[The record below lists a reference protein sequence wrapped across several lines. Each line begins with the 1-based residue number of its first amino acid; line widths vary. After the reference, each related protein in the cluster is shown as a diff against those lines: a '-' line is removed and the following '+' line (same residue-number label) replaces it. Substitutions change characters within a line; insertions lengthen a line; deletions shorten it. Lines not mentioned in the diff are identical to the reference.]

1 MNFTDGLF
9 GDFWAHGAFFPYV
22 LLLLWAVRT
31 APWKRLADN
40 SQMHVWFATIVALS
54 LVWSLRAGAKPGLH
68 LHLLGATAFTLMFG
82 RQLALIGLSVVLAA
96 VTFNAGLKGIAGW
109 QAFALNALA
118 LIVVPVFVAHLM
130 LRLVEKYLP
139 PNIFVY
145 FFVAAFFGGALAA
158 VSSGAFSGL
167 LFWGAGLYSIDLLM
181 SDYLPFYIL
190 LGFAEAWLN
199 GAAIT
204 LMVVYFPRWVGSFDD
219 RRYLWQKKEPRP

>member
-9 GDFWAHGAFFPYV
+9 GDLWAYGAFFPFA

-40 SQMHVWFATIVALS
+40 GQMHVWMATIVVLT
-54 LVWSLRAGAKPGLH
+54 LIWSLKAGAKPGLH
-68 LHLLGATAFTLMFG
+68 LHLIGATAFTLMFG

-109 QAFALNALA
+109 QAYALNALA
-118 LIVVPVFVAHLM
+118 LIIVPVFVAHGIW
-130 LRLVEKYLP
+130 RFVERFLP
-139 PNIFVY
+139 PNIFVF

-158 VSSGAFSGL
+158 ISSGLFSGL
-167 LFWGAGLYSIDLLM
+167 LFWGAGIYGIELLM
-181 SDYLPFYIL
+181 SDYLPFYVL

-204 LMVVYFPRWVGSFDD
+204 LLVVYYPRWVVSFDD
-219 RRYLWQKKEPRP
+219 RRYLWKKKDTR

>member
-9 GDFWAHGAFFPYV
+9 GDFWAYGAFFPYV

-31 APWKRLADN
+31 APWKRLAESDR
-40 SQMHVWFATIVALS
+40 MHVWMGAIVVLALI
-54 LVWSLRAGAKPGLH
+54 WSLKAGVRPGLH

-96 VTFNAGLKGIAGW
+96 VTFNAGLKDIEGW

-118 LIVVPVFVAHLM
+118 LVVVPVFVAHLV
-130 LRLVEKYLP
+130 LRFAERFLP

-145 FFVAAFFGGALAA
+145 FFVAAFFGGAVAA
-158 VSSGAFSGL
+158 VASGVASGL
-167 LFWGAGLYSIDLLM
+167 LLWGAGIYGLDLLIA
-181 SDYLPFYIL
+181 DYLAFYLL

-219 RRYLWQKKEPRP
+219 RRYLWQRKEPRP